1 MLVERRPHPA
11 LRRHIRSY
19 YGFTEETPRA
29 AASAGGPGSSVVLVI
44 SFERLAEA
52 GDWKTRFDL
61 LEAALGARVADGRPF
76 SDGAAWAWPRLLR
89 LERAIELARLG
100 AAWAEDAYAC
110 GYYDQSHL
118 ANEFRRITG
127 ASPTQYLAP

>member
-44 SFERLAEA
+44 SFERA
-52 GDWKTRFDL
+52 TRSSSGSPRQ
-61 LEAALGARVADGRPF
+61 ATGRPVLIC
-76 SDGAAWAWPRLLR
+76 SKR
-89 LERAIELARLG
+89 RLG
-100 AAWAEDAYAC
+100 PESRTARHSRTVPP
-110 GYYDQSHL
+110 GPG
-118 ANEFRRITG
+118 NEFRRITG
-127 ASPTQYLAP
+127 ASPTQYLVP